1 MAKGRDKRR
10 RAKKQSQAR
19 ASVRKMEPVRKQEP
33 LRGESPGLDE
43 PDARIYAPLK
53 PKPVRGSGAIAL
65 PEPEEGE
72 VLEEVRLRR

>member
-10 RAKKQSQAR
+10 RRAKKRDQAQS
-19 ASVRKMEPVRKQEP
+19 PVRKAEP
-33 LRGESPGLDE
+33 LRGESPGPDE
-43 PDARIYAPLK
+43 PDTRIYAPLK

-65 PEPEEGE
+65 TEPEGAE

>member
-10 RAKKQSQAR
+10 RAKKQNR
-19 ASVRKMEPVRKQEP
+19 GPIPVRKAEP

-43 PDARIYAPLK
+43 PDARIYAPLM

-65 PEPEEGE
+65 PGPEDVEAM
-72 VLEEVRLRR
+72 EEIQLRR